1 MGHSC
6 GNDHSRLGRRNRE
19 PPTCLTGTTL
29 TFLKP
34 RLKRLLYPVAA
45 LLARTGVTAN
55 RVTLASLAGSIAVG
69 SVLCSFP
76 DRPALFGILP
86 VWVLVR
92 TACASLDGT
101 LADEFGLKSRLGGV
115 LNETGDILSEIALF
129 LPLMFISSCTVAEGS
144 IVIALV
150 VLSELAGLAALA
162 FGDQRRVEGP
172 LGKADRSIVLSM
184 GRRCRLPGDFAR
196 PDLACVVGSLCWSC
210 NHRLESIVHGRQAR
224 GPCQPALPEPSIE
237 PSVEVGV
244 DEKDSLAITPLRLRD
259 SPAPASARRPND
271 SQR

>member
-86 VWVLVR
+86 AWVLVR

-101 LADEFGLKSRLGGV
+101 LAVEFGHKSRLGAL

-150 VLSELAGLAALA
+150 VLGELAGLAALA

-184 GRRCRLPGDFAR
+184 GGAAVFLGILPD
-196 PDLACVVGSLCWSC
+196 PIW
-210 NHRLESIVHGRQAR
+210 
-224 GPCQPALPEPSIE
+224 PA
-237 PSVEVGV
+237 
-244 DEKDSLAITPLRLRD
+244 SLALCVGAAITGWNRLCM
-259 SPAPASARRPND
+259 AVKQEGLAGRP
-271 SQR
+271 SRSRP

>member
-92 TACASLDGT
+92 TACASLDGSLT
-101 LADEFGLKSRLGGV
+101 VEFGLKSRLGGV

-144 IVIALV
+144 MVIALV

-162 FGDQRRVEGP
+162 FGDQRRVEGS

-184 GRRCRLPGDFAR
+184 GGAAVFLGILPD
-196 PDLACVVGSLCWSC
+196 PIW
-210 NHRLESIVHGRQAR
+210 
-224 GPCQPALPEPSIE
+224 PA
-237 PSVEVGV
+237 
-244 DEKDSLAITPLRLRD
+244 SLALCVGAEITGWNRLCM
-259 SPAPASARRPND
+259 AVKQEGLASRP
-271 SQR
+271 SRSRP

>member
-69 SVLCSFP
+69 SVLCTFP

-86 VWVLVR
+86 AWVLVR
-92 TACASLDGT
+92 TACASLDGSLT
-101 LADEFGLKSRLGGV
+101 VEFGLKSRLGGV

-150 VLSELAGLAALA
+150 VLGELAGLAALA

-184 GRRCRLPGDFAR
+184 GGAAVFLGILPD
-196 PDLACVVGSLCWSC
+196 PIW
-210 NHRLESIVHGRQAR
+210 
-224 GPCQPALPEPSIE
+224 PA
-237 PSVEVGV
+237 
-244 DEKDSLAITPLRLRD
+244 SLALCVGAAITGWNRLCM
-259 SPAPASARRPND
+259 AVKQEGLAGRP
-271 SQR
+271 SRSRP

>member
-69 SVLCSFP
+69 SVLCTFP

-86 VWVLVR
+86 AWVLVR

-101 LADEFGLKSRLGGV
+101 LAVEFGQKSRLGGV

-150 VLSELAGLAALA
+150 VLSEFAGLAALA

-184 GRRCRLPGDFAR
+184 GGAAVFLGILPD
-196 PDLACVVGSLCWSC
+196 PIW
-210 NHRLESIVHGRQAR
+210 
-224 GPCQPALPEPSIE
+224 PA
-237 PSVEVGV
+237 
-244 DEKDSLAITPLRLRD
+244 SLALCVGAAITGWNRLCM
-259 SPAPASARRPND
+259 AVKQEGLAGRP
-271 SQR
+271 SRSRP

>member
-86 VWVLVR
+86 AWVLVR

-101 LADEFGLKSRLGGV
+101 LAVEFGLKSRLGGV

-150 VLSELAGLAALA
+150 VLGELAGLAALA

-184 GRRCRLPGDFAR
+184 GGAAVFLGILPD
-196 PDLACVVGSLCWSC
+196 PIW
-210 NHRLESIVHGRQAR
+210 
-224 GPCQPALPEPSIE
+224 PA
-237 PSVEVGV
+237 
-244 DEKDSLAITPLRLRD
+244 SLALCVGAAITGWNRLCM
-259 SPAPASARRPND
+259 AVKQEGLASRP
-271 SQR
+271 SRSRP

>member
-86 VWVLVR
+86 AWVLVR

-101 LADEFGLKSRLGGV
+101 LAVEFGLKSRLGGV

-184 GRRCRLPGDFAR
+184 GGAAVFLGILPD
-196 PDLACVVGSLCWSC
+196 PIW
-210 NHRLESIVHGRQAR
+210 
-224 GPCQPALPEPSIE
+224 PA
-237 PSVEVGV
+237 
-244 DEKDSLAITPLRLRD
+244 SLALCVGAAITGWNRLCM
-259 SPAPASARRPND
+259 AVKQEGLAGRP
-271 SQR
+271 SRSRP